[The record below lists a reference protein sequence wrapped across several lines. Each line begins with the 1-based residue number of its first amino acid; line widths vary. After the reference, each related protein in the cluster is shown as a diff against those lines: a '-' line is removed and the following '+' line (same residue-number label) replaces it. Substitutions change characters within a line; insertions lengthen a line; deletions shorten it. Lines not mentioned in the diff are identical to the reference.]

1 MPALHQQDSRLLHVW
16 RFVSADQSRPCQA
29 QIPFALAVGVRARWR
44 KLQVATRIPLM
55 ALCCSCCGD
64 VLPMSCQ
71 GLDRFADFFRAPLFK
86 KERAV
91 LSSDAGFE
99 AHLCKPNL
107 CWGSA
112 FCCTKV
118 FGSNQMDSNESIR
131 QAFSPNAYQSNMRD
145 WAYILVILGW
155 EARFA

>member
-1 MPALHQQDSRLLHVW
+1 MCSMPALHQQDSRLLHVW

-29 QIPFALAVGVRARWR
+29 QIPFAPAVGVRARWR

-112 FCCTKV
+112 FCCVARRFLVQTRWTAMK
-118 FGSNQMDSNESIR
+118 
-131 QAFSPNAYQSNMRD
+131 AFDR
-145 WAYILVILGW
+145 
-155 EARFA
+155 RFLQTRINPI